1 MPNSRTGEDYLD
13 KGKKKKKKN
22 AVKILKKKSEGT
34 GWGKI
39 TRQKDQKRL
48 EELKKELGW

>member
-1 MPNSRTGEDYLD
+1 MFGLN
-13 KGKKKKKKN
+13 KKKKKN
-22 AVKILKKKSEGT
+22 PKNKLKINGVKILKEKSEGT

-48 EELKKELGW
+48 EELMKELGY

>member
-1 MPNSRTGEDYLD
+1 MFGLN
-13 KGKKKKKKN
+13 KKKKKPKN
-22 AVKILKKKSEGT
+22 KLKINGVKILKKKSEGT

-48 EELKKELGW
+48 EELLKDM

>member
-1 MPNSRTGEDYLD
+1 MFGKN
-13 KGKKKKKKN
+13 KKKKKKKDLKIN

-48 EELKKELGW
+48 EELLKNM

>member
-1 MPNSRTGEDYLD
+1 MFGKN
-13 KGKKKKKKN
+13 KKKKKKDLKIN
-22 AVKILKKKSEGT
+22 TVKILKKKSEGT

-48 EELKKELGW
+48 EELLKNM

>member
-1 MPNSRTGEDYLD
+1 MFGKN
-13 KGKKKKKKN
+13 KKKNKPKNKLKIN

-48 EELKKELGW
+48 EELLKDMP

>member
-1 MPNSRTGEDYLD
+1 MFGD
-13 KGKKKKKKN
+13 KKKKKNKNKLKIN

-39 TRQKDQKRL
+39 TRQQDQKRL
-48 EELKKELGW
+48 EELLKNM